1 LDQGPIRVI
10 PVKLLASSYMGK
22 WLGATIVVVV
32 VALCVACAQPPIRPM
47 PGIEDK
53 IDRDARIEGTA
64 PSHVL

>member
-1 LDQGPIRVI
+1 MGVI
-10 PVKLLASSYMGK
+10 PAKLLASSHMGK
-22 WLGATIVVVV
+22 WIGAASVAVI

>member
-1 LDQGPIRVI
+1 MGVI
-10 PVKLLASSYMGK
+10 PVKLLASPDMGK
-22 WLGATIVVVV
+22 WLGATIVAVIM
-32 VALCVACAQPPIRPM
+32 ALCVACAQPPIRPI

>member
-1 LDQGPIRVI
+1 MPSSIR
-10 PVKLLASSYMGK
+10 LAK
-22 WLGATIVVVV
+22 WLQGNELAK
-32 VALCVACAQPPIRPM
+32 CVTYAQPPIRPI